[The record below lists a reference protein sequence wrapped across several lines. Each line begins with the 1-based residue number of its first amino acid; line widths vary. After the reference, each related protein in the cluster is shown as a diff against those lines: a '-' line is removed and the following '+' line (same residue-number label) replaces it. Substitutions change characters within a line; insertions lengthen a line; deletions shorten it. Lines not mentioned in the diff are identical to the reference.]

1 MGGEQA
7 DALET
12 ICHLLADTNS
22 TLCVSA
28 HYLLTGIRLDW
39 LILKILG
46 R

>member
-1 MGGEQA
+1 MGGELA

-12 ICHLLADTNS
+12 ICHLLTDTNS

-28 HYLLTGIRLDW
+28 HYLLTGIHLGRL
-39 LILKILG
+39 LLKILG